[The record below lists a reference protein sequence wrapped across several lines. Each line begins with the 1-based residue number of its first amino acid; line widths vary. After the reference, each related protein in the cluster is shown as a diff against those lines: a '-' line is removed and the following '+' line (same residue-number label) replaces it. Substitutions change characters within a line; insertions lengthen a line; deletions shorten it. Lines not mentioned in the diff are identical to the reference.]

1 MRPTITA
8 YPALVA
14 KEILLT
20 VASMTGFA
28 RVVGEHGSWRWAW
41 EAKSVNARSL
51 DVRFRTP
58 PGHDRLEMVA
68 REAVTKTFKR
78 GSINLNLSLQRSESE
93 DSSRPMQ
100 INRELLDQL
109 VEEARRYGGR
119 VAQEPPRIETL
130 LAVRGVVEPIDL
142 VEDEEEVTARFD
154 ALLTS
159 LKSALAQLSESRLEE
174 GARLKAFLDDQLG
187 ELTRL
192 CGEASTVESTRPEKI
207 LERLRGQVKDLLD
220 GGNAVSEDRVTQ
232 EVALLVAK
240 ADIREEI
247 DRLGA
252 HISAAAEHVEKGG
265 AIGRRLDFLCQEM
278 TREANTICSKS
289 GDVDLTRVGLAMKAT
304 VEQFREQV
312 QNVE

>member
-1 MRPTITA
+1 
-8 YPALVA
+8 
-14 KEILLT
+14 
-20 VASMTGFA
+20 
-28 RVVGEHGSWRWAW
+28 
-41 EAKSVNARSL
+41 
-51 DVRFRTP
+51 
-58 PGHDRLEMVA
+58 MVA

-78 GSINLNLSLQRSESE
+78 GSINLNLSVQRGESE

-109 VEEARRYGGR
+109 VEEARRYSGR

-142 VEDEEEVTARFD
+142 VEDEDEVTARFD
-154 ALLTS
+154 AMLTS
-159 LKSALAQLSESRLEE
+159 LKLALAQLSESRLEE

-220 GGNAVSEDRVTQ
+220 GGNAMSEERLTQ

>member
-1 MRPTITA
+1 
-8 YPALVA
+8 
-14 KEILLT
+14 
-20 VASMTGFA
+20 
-28 RVVGEHGSWRWAW
+28 
-41 EAKSVNARSL
+41 
-51 DVRFRTP
+51 
-58 PGHDRLEMVA
+58 MVA
-68 REAVTKTFKR
+68 REAVTKSFKR
-78 GSINLNLSLQRSESE
+78 GSFNLNLSVQRSEAE

-100 INRELLDQL
+100 INRDLLDQL

-130 LAVRGVVEPIDL
+130 MTVRGVVEPVEL
-142 VEDEEEVTARFD
+142 VEDEDAVTARFD
-154 ALLTS
+154 AMLTS
-159 LKSALAQLSESRLEE
+159 LKSALSQLSDSRLEE
-174 GARLKAFLDDQLG
+174 GGRLKEFLEGQLG

-192 CGEASTVESTRPEKI
+192 CGEASTVEATRPEKI

-220 GGNAVSEDRVTQ
+220 GSNALSEERLTQ

-252 HISAAAEHVEKGG
+252 HIAAASEHVEKGG

-304 VEQFREQV
+304 IEQFREQV